1 MVQNQSLSESPE
13 TIRNIDVSAFHIG
26 IDIGSISLNLVILNH
41 KQDVIENHYIYSQG
55 RPFEVLK
62 DTLTAI
68 FNRHPLNNLGRIAY
82 TGTGGK
88 LAAELTG
95 GIFVNEIIAQST
107 SVSKM
112 YPTVKTI
119 IEMGGEDSKLIFMD
133 QKNGSDS
140 SSLSDFSL
148 NNLCA
153 AGTGSFL
160 DQQAKRIGVS
170 IENEFGELAMKS
182 EKPPRIAGRCSVFAK
197 SDMIHLQQIA
207 TPVSDIVAG
216 LCFAV
221 ARNLKSSLARG
232 KQIHPPVL
240 FNGGVAANQGMVR
253 AFREVLGLVDGDLMV
268 SEYHASMGAIGA
280 IRYTLDNG
288 LDYKPFSG
296 TDKLNLYLESDRR
309 DKFCLDKLLESK
321 AELNKEVH
329 QIPRNNKKTD
339 VYLGV
344 DVGSLSTNVV
354 LIDRENRIVARRYL
368 PTASKPLEAIQKGIS
383 EIYEEIGEWV
393 IVKAAGTTGS
403 GRYLTGDFIGADVI
417 RNEITAQATAAI
429 AFDPTVDTIFEI
441 GGQDSKFIR
450 IQNGVVVDFE
460 MNKVCAAGTGSFL
473 EEQAEKLGINIVH
486 EFGSMA
492 LSSSC
497 PSKLGERC
505 TVFMESDLNSH
516 SQKGDSKENLVAG
529 LAYSI
534 VHNYLNRVVGNKP
547 VGNKIFFQG
556 GVTNNKSVV
565 AAFEKVTGKSII
577 VPPHFDVTGAI
588 GAAMLARDSMVNGQ
602 ATRFKGFDVRNQNY
616 TTDNFECNRC
626 NNHCEIRRIR
636 IEGEKKPL
644 YYGGRCDFYEV
655 ADRRGKG
662 RDIPNYFTER
672 LELLMGDYHPDKY
685 TDRPTVG
692 IPRGLMAYYQQFP
705 LWKTF
710 FESLGYRVIVS
721 DETNKSIITRSME
734 SMVAETCYPVE
745 VIHGHILDLF
755 EKGADY
761 IFAPFIIN
769 NKADE
774 SNPTANCNCP
784 WVQTYSFMA
793 KAAFHNRKDITD
805 KILTPVLHFRYR
817 GVVKNQLAEFTGKS
831 LGISRTK
838 CMKALNLAE
847 IAQENFERA
856 IAERGAEVL
865 NNLPSDKQ
873 ALILIGRP
881 YNSFDPALNLNL
893 VEKLINQDV
902 IPIPMDFLPLRK
914 QVIFDDYKNMYWP
927 NGQKMLAAARIIAD
941 DKRLFGVYL
950 GNFRCGPDSFLHHFV
965 QKEMKGKPYLQ
976 LEVDEHSADAGMITR
991 CEAFLDSLKGYKK
1004 QEPSPSALPSASPSV
1019 SIPSSDKILYF
1030 PYMNDAAHAASAA
1043 CRACGLDSAV
1053 LPLQTAQ
1060 DIELA
1065 RKYTTGTECFPM
1077 IATTGSFVRKLLEPG
1092 LDASRVSFFMPDHNG
1107 PCRFGEYNKLQKQI
1121 FERVGFPEA
1130 EIISPSNDTSYAEM
1144 PIRNR
1149 VKFRYL
1155 TWKGFVAIDLLRKM
1169 LQEKRPYE
1177 RVKGRTNV
1185 VYRKY
1190 LHELTL
1196 DVEKGAKNLTDILE
1210 NAADDFDA
1218 IEKIDGPRKPVIAVV
1233 GEIFMRDNPYCSAR
1247 LVERLEDLGAETLIT
1262 PFSEWLMYS
1271 TYRYMRDSKWKR
1283 DIRGMFKAQLQQVS
1297 QNFSAAMIERK
1308 VKNRIDKD
1316 SRVHLHDVL
1325 EACSPYIHK
1334 HYDGDPP
1341 MSLGNAA
1348 VLAKSK
1354 ISGVANILPFTCMPG
1369 TLIASLSEVFRK
1381 EHKHIPWVNIAYD
1394 GQEDSALDTR
1404 LQAFMHQA
1412 KVFAKSREKN
1422 PVYADS

>member
-1 MVQNQSLSESPE
+1 MSNNRTSSKPPNTVFKNDDSE
-13 TIRNIDVSAFHIG
+13 FHVG
-26 IDIGSISLNLVILNH
+26 IDIGSISLNVVILND
-41 KQDVIENHYIYSQG
+41 KMDIIENRYIYSRG

-62 DTLTAI
+62 NTLNDI
-68 FNRHPLNNLGRIAY
+68 FTRYPEEKLGRIAY

-107 SVSKM
+107 SVSGM
-112 YPTVKTI
+112 YPDVKTI

-133 QKNGSDS
+133 QKNGSVS
-140 SSLSDFSL
+140 SSLSDFAL

-170 IENEFGELAMKS
+170 IENEFGELALKS

-221 ARNLKSSLARG
+221 ARNLKSSLGRG
-232 KQIHPPVL
+232 KHINAPVL

-253 AFREVLGLVDGDLMV
+253 AFREVLGLVDEELMV

-280 IRYTLDNG
+280 IQFTLGNSR
-288 LDYKPFSG
+288 DYKQFTG
-296 TDKLNLYLESDRR
+296 TDKLNVYLESDRR
-309 DKFCLDKLLESK
+309 DKFFLERLTESK
-321 AELNKEVH
+321 AELNKEVYP
-329 QIPRNNKKTD
+329 IPRNIEKTD

-354 LIDRENRIVARRYL
+354 LIDKDNHVIARRYL
-368 PTASKPLEAIQKGIS
+368 PTASKPLEAIKKGIS
-383 EIYEEIGEWV
+383 EIYDEIGERV
-393 IVKAAGTTGS
+393 VVKAAGSTGS
-403 GRYLTGDFIGADVI
+403 GRYLTGDFIGADAI

-429 AFDPTVDTIFEI
+429 ACDPTVDTIFEI

-473 EEQAEKLGINIVH
+473 EEQAEKLGINIVG
-486 EFGSMA
+486 EFGCMA
-492 LSSSC
+492 FSSSC
-497 PSKLGERC
+497 PAKLGERC

-547 VGNKIFFQG
+547 VGDKIFFQG

-588 GAAMLARDSMVNGQ
+588 GAAMLARDSLTTGQ
-602 ATRFKGFDVRNQNY
+602 KTKFKGFDVRNRTY
-616 TTDNFECNRC
+616 KTDNFECKRC
-626 NNHCEIRRIR
+626 NNHCEIRRVR

-655 ADRRGKG
+655 ADRKGKG
-662 RDIPNYFTER
+662 LDIPNYFTER
-672 LELLMGDYHPDKY
+672 LRLLQGDYNPGKN
-685 TDRPTVG
+685 TKKPSIG
-692 IPRGLMAYYQQFP
+692 IPRGLMVYYQQFP
-705 LWKTF
+705 LWRTF
-710 FESLGYRVIVS
+710 FENLGYRVIIS
-721 DETNKSIITRSME
+721 DETNKSIVTRSME

-745 VIHGHILDLF
+745 VMHGHILDLV

-769 NKADE
+769 NKTDE

-784 WVQTYSFMA
+784 WIQTYSFMV
-793 KAAFHNRKDITD
+793 KAAFHNREDITG
-805 KILTPVLHFRYR
+805 KLLTPVLHFRYR
-817 GVVKNQLAEFTGKS
+817 GVVKNQLAEFARIS
-831 LGISRTK
+831 LGVSRSA
-838 CMKALNLAE
+838 CLKALSSGEA
-847 IAQENFERA
+847 AQEYFERSVA
-856 IAERGAEVL
+856 VLGAEVMK
-865 NNLPSDKQ
+865 NLPSDKQ
-873 ALILIGRP
+873 ALVLISRP
-881 YNSFDPALNLNL
+881 YNSCDPALNLSV
-893 VEKLINQDV
+893 VEKLINLEV
-902 IPIPMDFLPLRK
+902 IPIPMDFLPL
-914 QVIFDDYKNMYWP
+914 QEQIIFDDYKNMYWP
-927 NGQKMLAAARIIAD
+927 NGQKILAAARIIAN

-965 QKEMKGKPYLQ
+965 HKEMQGKPYLQ

-991 CEAFLDSLKGYKK
+991 CEAFLDSLNGFNK
-1004 QEPSPSALPSASPSV
+1004 QKTRIEKAENSISSVTASSYQRT
-1019 SIPSSDKILYF
+1019 LYF
-1030 PYMNDAAHAASAA
+1030 PYMNDAAHVISAA

-1053 LPLQTAQ
+1053 LPMQTDE

-1092 LDASRVSFFMPDHNG
+1092 VDPAKVSFFMPDHNG

-1121 FERVGFPEA
+1121 FERIGFPEA
-1130 EIISPSNDTSYAEM
+1130 EILSPSNDTSYAEM
-1144 PIRNR
+1144 PIDNPMR
-1149 VKFRYL
+1149 FRFL
-1155 TWKGFVAIDLLRKM
+1155 SWKGFVAVDILRKM

-1177 RVKGRTNV
+1177 IVKGRTNE
-1185 VYRKY
+1185 VYRRY
-1190 LHELTL
+1190 LEELTT
-1196 DVEKGAKNLTDILE
+1196 DVEKGAKNLADILE
-1210 NAADDFDA
+1210 KAADEFD
-1218 IEKIDGPRKPVIAVV
+1218 KIKRVDGPRRPVIAVV
-1233 GEIFMRDNPYCSAR
+1233 GEIFMRDNPYCSAH

-1283 DIRGMFKAQLQQVS
+1283 DIRGLFKAQLQRVS
-1297 QNFSAAMIERK
+1297 QNLSASMIERK

-1325 EACSPYIHK
+1325 EACSPYIHR

-1348 VLAKSK
+1348 VLAKSC

-1381 EHKHIPWVNIAYD
+1381 DNKNIPWVNIAYD

-1412 KVFAKSREKN
+1412 KVFAKNREPKLN
-1422 PVYADS
+1422 HVV